1 MTKQELIEDV
11 SLLRMRVGELETVT
25 LQWEQAE
32 RALKEKTVELE
43 RLTDELVVETQERQL
58 FEQALMEHS
67 RELDE
72 SNRALRE
79 ALDNV
84 KTLRGLLPIC
94 ASCKSI
100 RDDMGYW
107 NRLES
112 YIEEHTEAEFTH
124 TLCIKCVRNMY
135 PDVYAKLPDKEKEK
149 YAQNLRR

>member
-11 SLLRMRVGELETVT
+11 SLLRMRVGELEIVA

-43 RLTDELVVETQERQL
+43 HLTEELIVETQERQL
-58 FEQALMEHS
+58 FEQALMEYS

-72 SNRALRE
+72 SNRALKE

-84 KTLRGLLPIC
+84 RTLRGLLPIC

-112 YIEEHTEAEFTH
+112 YLQEHTEAEFTH
-124 TLCIKCVRNMY
+124 TLCIICVRNFY
-135 PDVYAKLPDKEKEK
+135 PDIYAKLPDEEKEK
-149 YAQNLRR
+149 YVRQLRR